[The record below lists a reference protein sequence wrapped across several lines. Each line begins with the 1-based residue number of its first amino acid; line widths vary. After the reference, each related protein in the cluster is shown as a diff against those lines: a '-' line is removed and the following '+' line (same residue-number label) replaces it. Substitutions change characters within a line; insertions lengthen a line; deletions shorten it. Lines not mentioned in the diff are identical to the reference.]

1 MLLPLLLLRWTPRG
15 NLRMSLG
22 KRARRK
28 AQFPE
33 PNLHSGK
40 KRARR
45 KAQLPEPSLH
55 SGQKR
60 ARRKAQFPEPNF
72 HSPLLLK
79 GRAQLSPPFPQQVV
93 AHDRLK
99 EPYTIV
105 TLLTQAA

>member
-22 KRARRK
+22 QRARRK

-40 KRARR
+40 
-45 KAQLPEPSLH
+45 
-55 SGQKR
+55 KR

>member
-1 MLLPLLLLRWTPRG
+1 M
-15 NLRMSLG
+15 
-22 KRARRK
+22 
-28 AQFPE
+28 
-33 PNLHSGK
+33 
-40 KRARR
+40 ARR

-55 SGQKR
+55 SGKKR

-79 GRAQLSPPFPQQVV
+79 VRAQLSPPFPQQV

-99 EPYTIV
+99 GPYTIV